1 MPDREKVLKGLDI
14 CANGSGCKDGIPNPC
29 CPYASEIGC
38 DLNQILLDALAL
50 LKEQEAEIDEIS
62 DEYIDLGKE
71 IAKRP
76 DVIMCKDCKHGKP
89 CNDVEINC
97 EKDIGTFKTTVHSR
111 YWFCAD
117 CERS

>member
-50 LKEQEAEIDEIS
+50 LKEQNDCENCA
-62 DEYIDLGKE
+62 
-71 IAKRP
+71 IAIEDRQP
-76 DVIMCKDCKHGKP
+76 VVRCKDCKYAFQHWNDLYRCDNHCNHLNGYGEHHG
-89 CNDVEINC
+89 
-97 EKDIGTFKTTVHSR
+97 HW
-111 YWFCAD
+111 YCAD
-117 CERS
+117 GERRSE